1 MKNKEF
7 TWWRG
12 AEKAEA
18 LRTEDM
24 GYSTE
29 EYRHEVIRDKAQ
41 AGTGEPIATNMSL
54 IAYSR
59 TVDIELG
66 KCGLGVKRSWIS
78 TLCGTMN

>member
-1 MKNKEF
+1 
-7 TWWRG
+7 
-12 AEKAEA
+12 
-18 LRTEDM
+18 M

-59 TVDIELG
+59 TVGIELG
-66 KCGLGVKRSWIS
+66 KCGLGVKRS
-78 TLCGTMN
+78 